1 MPISIMILLL
11 VLIAIAFRN
20 VVNVAIPIWSIMLA
34 GALLAILFQQ
44 ITPMSALRAVDID
57 IMLYLFGV
65 FTICQAAEASGY
77 LEHLTERLFC
87 FSSTGR
93 HALII
98 IVFVLGL
105 SSALLMNDTIAI
117 VGTPIILQLCKIH
130 RSLTKPLLLALAYAI
145 SIGSVITPIGNPQN
159 LLIAIKGNLTS
170 PFIDFMKVM
179 AIPTA
184 INLVIAYFF
193 IYFIF
198 KKELD
203 ETIEKNQPKIIKDHH
218 TVTLTKISLMLM
230 LLLIA
235 LKVIGDQVHIHLSF
249 FYIALVP
256 ALLVLCFAKER
267 WQLIKGID
275 WGTLIFFVSMFILMQ
290 SVWDSD
296 FLQTS
301 INRWK
306 PILTQTHVILV
317 ASAILSQFIS
327 NVPLVALYMP
337 LLMNLDLQQ
346 THLLALA
353 AGSTIAGN
361 ISLLGAASNIIILQ
375 NAERRGNKGF
385 GFLEFTKIGLPLTV
399 INMLVYFIFL

>member
-1 MPISIMILLL
+1 MPISIMILL
-11 VLIAIAFRN
+11 VMLIAIAFRKVIN
-20 VVNVAIPIWSIMLA
+20 IAMPIWSIMLA

-44 ITPMSALRAVDID
+44 ITPMSALRAIDID

-65 FTICQAAEASGY
+65 FTICQAAETSGY
-77 LEHLTERLFC
+77 LEHLTDRLFSL
-87 FSSTGR
+87 SSTGK

-98 IVFVLGL
+98 IVFILGL

-130 RSLTKPLLLALAYAI
+130 KNLTKPLLLALAYAI
-145 SIGSVITPIGNPQN
+145 SIASVISPIGNPQN
-159 LLIAIKGNLTS
+159 LLIAVKGELTS
-170 PFIDFMKVM
+170 PFMDFIKIL
-179 AIPTA
+179 AIPTI

-203 ETIEKNQPKIIKDHH
+203 EEIEKTQPKAINDHH
-218 TVTLTKISLMLM
+218 TVALTKISLMLM
-230 LLLIA
+230 LSLIFI
-235 LKVIGDQVHIHLSF
+235 KVIGDQVHIHLSF

-256 ALLVLCFAKER
+256 ALLVLLFSKKK
-267 WQLIKGID
+267 WYLIKGID
-275 WGTLIFFVSMFILMQ
+275 WGTLIFFASMFILMQ

-296 FLQTS
+296 FLQSS

-306 PILTQTHVILV
+306 IILTQTHVILLV
-317 ASAILSQFIS
+317 SPILSQFIS
-327 NVPLVALYMP
+327 NVPLVALYIP
-337 LLMNLDLQQ
+337 LLMNHDLQQ

-361 ISLLGAASNIIILQ
+361 ISLLGA
-375 NAERRGNKGF
+375 
-385 GFLEFTKIGLPLTV
+385 
-399 INMLVYFIFL
+399 